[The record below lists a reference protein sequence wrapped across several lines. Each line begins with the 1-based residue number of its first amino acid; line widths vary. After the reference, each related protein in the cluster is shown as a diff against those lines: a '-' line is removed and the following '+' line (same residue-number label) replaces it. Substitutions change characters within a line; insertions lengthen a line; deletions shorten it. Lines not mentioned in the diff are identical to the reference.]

1 MKKAVV
7 NVSGDEEL
15 FRKAVKMGFDSFV
28 LDKPVDTP
36 PSMTVYV
43 PDPEGYSRLGQNPA
57 KVPRVFIKSPQD
69 LEKVVQLARSGAD
82 EVVIATSDWKIIP
95 VENLIAMMSGLKC
108 SILAEVGG
116 VSEAELFINILER
129 GVDGVVVRPGTEN
142 EVKMLRE
149 LVRKPSSLDLTT
161 AVVEEVRDVGVG
173 DRACVDTVSMLEL
186 GEGMMVGSRAY
197 MFFLIHNEAVGSSFT
212 SPRPFR
218 VNAGAVH
225 SYVLMPDGS
234 TRYLSELEAG
244 DRILIVAKDGRTRI
258 TSVGRVKI
266 ERRPLKLVKASAE
279 GVGGVVTVQNAET
292 IRFVSDDG
300 RIIPVT
306 ELSKGDKVLCHVSKV
321 KGRHFGM
328 AVEETVVEK

>member
-1 MKKAVV
+1 MKKAVLD
-7 NVSGDEEL
+7 VSGNEEL
-15 FRKAVKMGFDSFV
+15 FRKAVKHGFDSFI
-28 LDKPVDTP
+28 LDKPAEQQA
-36 PSMTVYV
+36 SMTIYI
-43 PDPEGYSRLGQNPA
+43 PDKDGLRRTGQNPA
-57 KVPRVFIKSPQD
+57 YVPRVFIKTPQD
-69 LEKVVQLARSGAD
+69 LEKVVQHARSGCD

-108 SILAEVGG
+108 SVLAEVGG
-116 VSEAELFINILER
+116 VAEAELFINILER
-129 GVDGVVVRPGTEN
+129 GVDGVVLKPRDEN
-142 EVKMLRE
+142 ELKILQE
-149 LVRKPSSLDLTT
+149 LMRKPPTLSLTA

-173 DRACVDTVSMLEL
+173 DRACVDTVSMLEI

-197 MFFLIHNEAVGSSFT
+197 MFFLIHNESVGSSFT

-244 DRILIVAKDGRTRI
+244 DRVLVVGKDGRTRI

-266 ERRPLKLVKASAE
+266 ERRPLRLVKASAD
-279 GVGGVVTVQNAET
+279 GVVGAATVQNAET
-292 IRFVSDDG
+292 IRFVSADG
-300 RIIPVT
+300 NLIPVT
-306 ELSKGDKVLCHVSKV
+306 ELKKGDRILCHVSKV